1 MQVAIVPR
9 APVDAGLGWV
19 THIGQVIIG
28 LRARGHRVEQ
38 PVVGT
43 GDLRARV
50 AGFAAQWQGLARPD
64 VVLIELADAEG
75 QSAARAALELG
86 IPLVT
91 SYHDLESAVAEAR
104 RTRVRQAA
112 LRFHARGRATIAKT
126 PAIAARLTAEGIAP
140 VFVRGAGVD
149 PTRFHPGRRRLDV
162 RDSWGAVAGAP
173 VLLSVGKLLPR
184 KNPDLLIRVLAAVK
198 AEIPGMRAVIVG
210 DDEVGGTVQARL
222 AAALPWAVLPGRVVG
237 DALADIFASA
247 DLLVMPSLTEV
258 WPNVLFEAGASGLAC
273 VAFARGEPLPMAR
286 VAFGDEAAF
295 IAETLRLSRDSA
307 ARASCAAADL
317 NAASQHDWARVVDQV
332 EAALRSAVDAAATSA
347 AKPAVK
353 SATAASPPPTGAPA
367 AAGAVTVLR
376 ASWSPNRPWS
386 VYVID
391 GVQPGA
397 GGGVAAIVA
406 RLRAGLQARGHAV
419 AGEAGGVMPTTG
431 PADATAWTAAERAR
445 LQQVWTARRPQVVH
459 CEVLSAFTMLA
470 QDVARGMGIPV
481 TTAWHQVAQYVGG
494 GAEADEK
501 AARMQRIALEYHRRS
516 ALTFVHTEAAA
527 KILAGHGLVTVVTPY
542 GVDRERF
549 SPRFRADGLRRSW
562 GAEASTAVVLHA
574 GRLIAEKDPGLLI
587 ETMQAAR
594 AAGAVTV
601 IAGDGPARAEL
612 AAALPGTVFTGRLA
626 GDALSALF
634 ASADI
639 FVFPGV
645 VDLVAQAEL
654 EAMASGLAL
663 VAFARPH
670 GDRMVR
676 DGVTAVTVAMGDRA
690 GYPAA
695 VAALVGD
702 LPRARAL
709 GVAARAAMAERSWE
723 RWLDGIEAGWRSL
736 AEVPARR
743 SRDRPRN
750 AGSPR

>member
-1 MQVAIVPR
+1 MQVAIVPKP
-9 APVDAGLGWV
+9 PVDAGLGWA
-19 THIGQVIIG
+19 THLEQVIAG
-28 LRARGHRVEQ
+28 LRARGHRVAQ

-43 GDLRARV
+43 GDQRARV
-50 AGFAAQWQGLARPD
+50 AGFTAQWQGPARPD

-91 SYHDLESAVAEAR
+91 SYHDLESAVAQER
-104 RTRVRQAA
+104 RERVRQAA

-126 PAIAARLTAEGIAP
+126 PAIAARLTAAGIAP

-149 PTRFHPGRRRLDV
+149 PARFHPRRRRQEV
-162 RDSWGAVAGAP
+162 RASWGAAPDAP

-184 KNPDLLIRVLAAVK
+184 KNPGLLIRVLAAVK
-198 AEIPGMRAVIVG
+198 ADMPGMRAVIVG
-210 DDEVGGTVQARL
+210 DDEVGGTIGAHL

-237 DALADIFASA
+237 DALADIYASA
-247 DLLVMPSLTEV
+247 DLFVMPSLTEV

-286 VAFGDEAAF
+286 VAHGDEAAF
-295 IAETLRLSRDSA
+295 IAETLRLSRDAA

-317 NAASQHDWARVVDQV
+317 KAAGQHDWARVVDQV
-332 EAALRSAVDAAATSA
+332 EAALTSAVAAAA
-347 AKPAVK
+347 AAVK
-353 SATAASPPPTGAPA
+353 PATAAAGK
-367 AAGAVTVLR
+367 GAVPGAVAVLR
-376 ASWSPNRPWS
+376 ASWSPSRPWS

-397 GGGVAAIVA
+397 GGGMATIVA
-406 RLRAGLQARGHAV
+406 RLRAGLQARGHEV

-431 PADATAWTAAERAR
+431 AADAAAWTAAERAR
-445 LQQVWTARRPQVVH
+445 LRQVWTARRPQVVH
-459 CEVLSAFTMLA
+459 LEVLSAFTMLA
-470 QDVARGMGIPV
+470 QDVALGMGIPV
-481 TTAWHQVAQYVGG
+481 TTAWHQVPRYVGG
-494 GAEADEK
+494 DGAEADEK
-501 AARMQRIALEYHRRS
+501 AARMERIALEYHRRS

-549 SPRFRADGLRRSW
+549 SPRFRDDGLRRSW

-574 GRLIAEKDPGLLI
+574 GRLIPEKDPALLI
-587 ETMQAAR
+587 ATMQAAH

-601 IAGDGPARAEL
+601 IAGEGPVRADLET
-612 AAALPGTVFTGRLA
+612 ALPGTVFTGRLG

-645 VDLVAQAEL
+645 VDLIAQAEL

-670 GDRMVR
+670 GDRILR
-676 DGVTAVTVAMGDRA
+676 DGITAVTAAMGDRA

-695 VAALVGD
+695 VAALVRD
-702 LPRARAL
+702 LPRARAV
-709 GVAARAAMAERSWE
+709 GVAARAAMVERSWE

-736 AEVPARR
+736 ATVPAQRSAARPRIR
-743 SRDRPRN
+743 SRD
-750 AGSPR
+750 AGSGR